1 MRILACQIKIP
12 AIDSREKQLAHID
25 NTLNK
30 LEQQVKANPVDLI
43 VLPELSTMEY
53 SAENFQ
59 NIHEFSEEL
68 YGETHTRFA
77 EFCRQH
83 NVAVCYGMPRREG
96 DNAYISQVVLGRDGE
111 YLTHYDKIHTAEYGD
126 AAELKYFTRGNH
138 LSVFEVDG
146 VKAGIIICYDMRFPE
161 LIRRLSGEFGVDVIL
176 HPVAFAQDLSF
187 HTWKQFVVSRALE
200 NQVYFLSVNQSGEHF
215 GQSILCPPW
224 VDDQVQPL
232 IFGQDEEF
240 QVIDVK
246 REVLDQVRQEI
257 PYRRD
262 TLEDYDVLPVRHSGN
277 QKIED

>member
-1 MRILACQIKIP
+1 MRILACQIQIP
-12 AIDSREKQLAHID
+12 AIDNRGKQLAHID
-25 NTLNK
+25 ALINK
-30 LEQQVKANPVDLI
+30 LEQQVQDTQVDLV

-68 YGETHTRFA
+68 YGETYERFA
-77 EFCRQH
+77 AFCRQH

-96 DNAYISQVVLGRDGE
+96 DDAYISQVALGRDGK

-126 AAELKYFTRGNH
+126 AAELKYFKRGNH

-146 VKAGIIICYDMRFPE
+146 IKAGIIICYDMRFPE
-161 LIRRLSGEFGVDVIL
+161 LIRRLCGEFSADLIL
-176 HPVAFAQDLSF
+176 HPVAFARDLSF

-200 NQVYFLSVNQSGEHF
+200 NQVYFMSVNQSGEHF
-215 GQSILCPPW
+215 GQSIICPPW
-224 VDDQVQPL
+224 VDNTVQPH

-240 QVIDVK
+240 RVVDID
-246 REVLDQVRQEI
+246 REVLDRVRQEI

-262 TLEDYDVLPVRHSGN
+262 TLDDYDVLPVRHS
-277 QKIED
+277 KKK

>member
-1 MRILACQIKIP
+1 MRVLACQIQIP
-12 AIDSREKQLAHID
+12 AIDSREKQLAHIERTIEKLD
-25 NTLNK
+25 NQLT
-30 LEQQVKANPVDLI
+30 QTPVDLV

-59 NIHEFSEEL
+59 NIRTFSEAL
-68 YGETHTRFA
+68 DGETRHRFA
-77 EFCRQH
+77 ALCQRH
-83 NVAVCYGMPRREG
+83 NVAVCYGMPRQEG

-138 LSVFEVDG
+138 LSVFEIDG
-146 VKAGIIICYDMRFPE
+146 IKAGIIICYDMRFPE
-161 LIRRLSGEFGVDVIL
+161 LIRRLCGEFEVDLIL

-187 HTWKQFVVSRALE
+187 HSWKQFVVSRALE
-200 NQVYFLSVNQSGEHF
+200 NQVYFMSVNQSGEHF

-224 VDDQVQPL
+224 VDDSVEPV
-232 IFGQDEEF
+232 IFGQQEEF
-240 QVIDVK
+240 RVIEVK

-262 TLEDYDVLPVRHSGN
+262 TLADYDVLPVRHSER
-277 QKIED
+277 K

>member
-1 MRILACQIKIP
+1 MRVLACQIHIP

-25 NTLNK
+25 TLINK
-30 LEQQVKANPVDLI
+30 LDSQVQANEVDL
-43 VLPELSTMEY
+43 VFLPELSTMEY

-59 NIHEFSEEL
+59 NIDQFSEEL
-68 YGETHTRFA
+68 YGETYERFA
-77 EFCRQH
+77 EFCRRN

-96 DNAYISQVVLGRDGE
+96 DDAYISQVALGRDGE

-126 AAELKYFTRGNH
+126 AAELKYFKRGNH
-138 LSVFEVDG
+138 LAVFEVDG

-161 LIRRLSGEFGVDVIL
+161 LIRRLCGEFGADVIL

-200 NQVYFLSVNQSGEHF
+200 NQVYFMSVNQSGDHF

-224 VDDQVQPL
+224 VDDTVQPL

-240 QVIDVK
+240 RVVEVDRNVI
-246 REVLDQVRQEI
+246 DQVRKDI

-262 TLEDYDVLPVRHSGN
+262 TLEDYDVLPVRCSA
-277 QKIED
+277 KK